1 MNYLKYLHFVFI
13 VHIYFKSQIL
23 LDLYEGKG
31 MAKKQF
37 RSIPTIVKKFQGAI
51 IIFKNIEQISELY
64 SFPGFHY
71 EKLKGNLNIY
81 SSIRLNKKY
90 RLIFRE
96 VTSDLDTGILD
107 TIEII
112 EISNHYS

>member
-1 MNYLKYLHFVFI
+1 VNYLKYLHFVFI

-23 LDLYEGKG
+23 FDLYEGRG

-37 RSIPTIVKKFQGAI
+37 RSIPSIIKKFQGVI
-51 IIFKNIEQISELY
+51 VIFKNIEKISELY
-64 SFPGFHY
+64 SFPGLHY

-81 SSIRLNKKY
+81 SSIRINKKY

-96 VTSDLDTGILD
+96 VHSNLDFGIVD
-107 TIEII
+107 TLEII

>member
-1 MNYLKYLHFVFI
+1 MN
-13 VHIYFKSQIL
+13 IYFKSQIL
-23 LDLYEGKG
+23 FDLYEGRG
-31 MAKKQF
+31 ATNKQF
-37 RSIPTIVKKFQGAI
+37 RSIPGVIKMFQGVI
-51 IIFKNIEQISELY
+51 VIFKIIEKINDLY
-64 SFPGFHY
+64 SYPGLHY

-96 VTSDLDTGILD
+96 VNNNLEATVVG